1 MIDNLDVASAIC
13 SYCSAPAGQ
22 RGLWSVSE
30 HWAASRLHPS
40 DLAVLSSQRTRAVTS
55 ASQCPRTRTH
65 SVTLPLVCRLNSDYL
80 SIVACH
86 AGILCISFSQRVRYN
101 GDAVRPN

>member
-1 MIDNLDVASAIC
+1 MIDNLDVASAAC
-13 SYCSAPAGQ
+13 SHCADVG
-22 RGLWSVSE
+22 
-30 HWAASRLHPS
+30 RLH
-40 DLAVLSSQRTRAVTS
+40 
-55 ASQCPRTRTH
+55 
-65 SVTLPLVCRLNSDYL
+65 SDYL

>member
-1 MIDNLDVASAIC
+1 MEGFLFFFNVRTLSGREMWMIDNLDVASAAC
-13 SYCSAPAGQ
+13 SYCSDVG
-22 RGLWSVSE
+22 
-30 HWAASRLHPS
+30 
-40 DLAVLSSQRTRAVTS
+40 
-55 ASQCPRTRTH
+55 
-65 SVTLPLVCRLNSDYL
+65 RLNSDYL